1 MPVEILEK
9 KLKQIP
15 TQYFDK
21 VSTFLDLVIEQS
33 QQTDKQPHRK
43 LGLLRNQFQMS
54 EDFKD
59 IPEDFEE
66 YL

>member
-15 TQYFDK
+15 SQYFDK
-21 VSTFLDLVIEQS
+21 VSLFLDLVIEES
-33 QQTDKQPHRK
+33 QKTEKQPHRK

-59 IPEDFEE
+59 IPEGFED

>member
-1 MPVEILEK
+1 MPVEILET

-21 VSTFLDLVIEQS
+21 VSAFLDLVIEQS
-33 QQTDKQPHRK
+33 KNTQQPHRK
-43 LGLLRNQFQMS
+43 LGLLRNQFHIS

-59 IPEDFEE
+59 IPEDFKE